1 MLVRRLHAA
10 VALVFAFSAAAA
22 QAQTPDPFIP
32 IRERMDEFV
41 AAGEISGAVTLVGHQ
56 GRVVSLLATGMAD
69 IEKQKPMATDSIFG
83 IMSMTKPISATAL
96 MILVEEGKI
105 AIDDPVEKYIPAFA
119 NAKTKDGAP
128 VKGLTIRRLLT
139 HTSGLTGDQSVRD
152 SLEATADAL
161 AARPFDFQPGE
172 KWAYGPS
179 INVVGR
185 LVEIASGKPF
195 DQFLAE
201 RIFQPLGMVDT
212 TFTLSTPQHERLVA
226 LYAREDDKLEP
237 QPRRFAG
244 GTGLVVPNP
253 SGGLFS
259 TAADMARFYHA
270 ILAGGELDGKRIVS
284 ADSVKQMTSIQTGD
298 LVTGFTPGGGNSW
311 GLGWCITRKPI
322 ELTSM
327 LSAGTYGH
335 GGAFGTQGW
344 VDPER
349 KAVYVLM
356 IQRSNLP
363 NSDASDIR
371 RDFQQLAVDALDKQV
386 GQ

>member
-1 MLVRRLHAA
+1 MRAWLPCVLA
-10 VALVFAFSAAAA
+10 AFSMSSAF
-22 QAQTPDPFIP
+22 AQTPDPFLP
-32 IRERMDEFV
+32 IRDRMDEFV
-41 AAGEISGAVTLVGHQ
+41 AAGEISGAVTLVSHQ
-56 GRVVSLLATGMAD
+56 GRVVSLIATGMAD
-69 IEKQKPMATDSIFG
+69 IEKKMPMAADSIFG
-83 IMSMTKPISATAL
+83 IMSMTKPISGTAL
-96 MILVEEGKI
+96 MMLVEEGKI

-119 NAKTKDGAP
+119 NAKTKDGEP
-128 VKGLTIRRLLT
+128 VKGLTIRHLLT
-139 HTSGLTGDQSVRD
+139 HTSGLIGDQSVRD
-152 SLEATADAL
+152 SLEATANEL

-185 LVEIASGKPF
+185 LVEIASGMPF
-195 DQFLAE
+195 DQFLAQ

-237 QPRRFAG
+237 QPRRFAA

-259 TAADMARFYHA
+259 TAADMNRFYTA
-270 ILAGGELDGKRIVS
+270 ILAGGELEGKRIVS
-284 ADSVKQMTSIQTGD
+284 ADTVKQMTSVQTGD

-349 KAVYVLM
+349 NAVFVLM